1 MARVPWI
8 LHPSWISAARD
19 RVESRDVVT
28 CVRLLWLFYPFHVG
42 ARDNLWCAKRA
53 YTHLRP
59 AFTGWQMH
67 ARHTRQ
73 WQTQHSC
80 AGHNAWNGVE
90 DFLFFLLLL
99 FFCFVLCIYIYDGLY
114 CAMFVVVVCVF
125 HPLLALP
132 WHSGIYTGTDTS
144 GSHRPQLISATQKS
158 VSCEMRNNLCQKA
171 SGWGG

>member
-1 MARVPWI
+1 MARVPGI

-99 FFCFVLCIYIYDGLY
+99 FFLFRFVHLYLWRFILCDVRCCCVRISPTLGIAMTLRNIYRNRHIWLPSPTANQCDTKICF
-114 CAMFVVVVCVF
+114 
-125 HPLLALP
+125 
-132 WHSGIYTGTDTS
+132 
-144 GSHRPQLISATQKS
+144 
-158 VSCEMRNNLCQKA
+158 MRNA
-171 SGWGG
+171 

>member
-1 MARVPWI
+1 MARVPGI

-90 DFLFFLLLL
+90 DFLFFFCCCFFFVSFCAFIFMTVYIVRCLLLL
-99 FFCFVLCIYIYDGLY
+99 CACFTHSWHCHDTPEYIPEQT
-114 CAMFVVVVCVF
+114 
-125 HPLLALP
+125 HLAP
-132 WHSGIYTGTDTS
+132 IAHS
-144 GSHRPQLISATQKS
+144 
-158 VSCEMRNNLCQKA
+158 
-171 SGWGG
+171 